1 MILIRSFKKRNV
13 RTLSMQFQLVLV
25 FCSLGHAAL
34 AVADLL
40 QAGADPGEEDEYVG
54 FESILSQFLSVCKC
68 QPGEEDV
75 SGDVDGVLGGLV
87 VVVGLVIGPDAVGRD
102 VPLEHHCSDLRRI

>member
-1 MILIRSFKKRNV
+1 MFSTSI
-13 RTLSMQFQLVLV
+13 LVL
-25 FCSLGHAAL
+25 CSLGHAAL
-34 AVADLL
+34 AVAHLL
-40 QAGADPGEEDEYVG
+40 QAGPDPGEEDKFVG

-68 QPGEEDV
+68 LPGEEDV

-102 VPLEHHCSDLRRI
+102 VPLEHHCSDLIKDLHQHFINFVNLQMAT